1 MTTELALPNLM
12 DDMMVGISV
21 GRMPHI
27 STDNKEFQAV
37 MGKES
42 RPIGMYDEQARA
54 MYLEFILVGMAK
66 HPIRLHFPLAAKDPN
81 NPNPAQVSTYDPKN
95 KQPPICSSENGV
107 GPSADARQP
116 QSAFCANC
124 WAREWGSALSQR
136 GERIPACTTKKR
148 LAVIVPAFGWDTPL
162 QFDIPPA
169 AFQNWAAL
177 TQMLRDGKINR
188 PEAVM
193 IRAYFIANE
202 DGFLKFTLSPLG
214 YNEQVFGPTAM
225 PAIHRHMLSDE
236 TRVLLGG
243 NDKPLDPAR
252 FVPGGAAL
260 AAPVSQ
266 PQVAYTPTGTPIQNY
281 VEPASKLPG
290 YAQPAQHQAPA
301 PAAPSAPPAQHNAP
315 PAGYSNQPAH
325 QTNAPGAYGAAPP
338 AVPAQTYGAPAG
350 PAAQPTSYSQAGGYA
365 GGPGALPAQGPQ
377 AGPVDGVQHVY
388 GQPGAGV
395 YGGSGGSPYGQP
407 GYAQPGAG
415 VSYGGNGGNAAPAQL
430 TPPPAA
436 EVEYIPPAQQQ
447 PGMHDGAQIE
457 GEPAKAKRTRRTK
470 AQIEADN
477 AAAAAQAAQASGQPQ
492 PQPNPQA
499 GYGMATG
506 APVTN
511 SLRGQLDSALGVAIP
526 QG

>member
-37 MGKES
+37 VGKET

-116 QSAFCANC
+116 QAAFCANC

-169 AFQNWAAL
+169 SFQNWAAL

-214 YNEQVFGPTAM
+214 YNEQVFGPTVM
-225 PAIHRHMLSDE
+225 PAVHRHMLSDE

-243 NDKPLDPAR
+243 NDKPIDPAR
-252 FVPGGAAL
+252 YVPGGSAAI
-260 AAPVSQ
+260 AAPVGQ
-266 PQVAYTPTGTPIQNY
+266 PQVAYTPTGAPIQN
-281 VEPASKLPG
+281 
-290 YAQPAQHQAPA
+290 YAQPAQHQAPV
-301 PAAPSAPPAQHNAP
+301 PAAPVAPPAQYNVP
-315 PAGYSNQPAH
+315 PAGYQTQPAH
-325 QTNAPGAYGAAPP
+325 QTNAAGVYGAAPP
-338 AVPAQTYGAPAG
+338 SVPAQTY
-350 PAAQPTSYSQAGGYA
+350 

-377 AGPVDGVQHVY
+377 QGPVGGAVYGQPGGPAGGAVY

-395 YGGSGGSPYGQP
+395 G
-407 GYAQPGAG
+407 
-415 VSYGGNGGNAAPAQL
+415 YGGNGGYAQPAQL

-447 PGMHDGAQIE
+447 PQTGMHDGAVIE
-457 GEPAKAKRTRRTK
+457 GETAKAKRTRRTK

-492 PQPNPQA
+492 PQANPQA
-499 GYGMATG
+499 GYGMAPG

-511 SLRGQLDSALGVAIP
+511 SLRGQLDSALGVSIP

>member
-37 MGKES
+37 VGKET
-42 RPIGMYDEQARA
+42 RPIALYDEQARA

-95 KQPPICSSENGV
+95 KQPPVCSSENGV

-116 QSAFCANC
+116 QAAFCANC

-177 TQMLRDGKINR
+177 TQMLRDGKITR
-188 PEAVM
+188 PEQVM

-243 NDKPLDPAR
+243 NDKPIEPHKWNPGLAAPA
-252 FVPGGAAL
+252 GAAQL
-260 AAPVSQ
+260 AAPV
-266 PQVAYTPTGTPIQNY
+266 QNY
-281 VEPASKLPG
+281 AQPAPASAPASAPSYQAGPSDQQNAPAPYNPAPAPVTPPGYGAAAGPSAQPPAYPQAGGYGQPGNAYGGGGGAYPAQNQPSGVGNGSYGVRDGSG
-290 YAQPAQHQAPA
+290 YAQPVGG
-301 PAAPSAPPAQHNAP
+301 
-315 PAGYSNQPAH
+315 AGGGGGS
-325 QTNAPGAYGAAPP
+325 
-338 AVPAQTYGAPAG
+338 VYGAPG
-350 PAAQPTSYSQAGGYA
+350 VTTAQIA
-365 GGPGALPAQGPQ
+365 
-377 AGPVDGVQHVY
+377 
-388 GQPGAGV
+388 
-395 YGGSGGSPYGQP
+395 
-407 GYAQPGAG
+407 
-415 VSYGGNGGNAAPAQL
+415 
-430 TPPPAA
+430 PPPSA
-436 EVEYIPPAQQQ
+436 EVEYLPPANQQ

-457 GEPAKAKRTRRTK
+457 GEPAKAKRVRRTK

-477 AAAAAQAAQASGQPQ
+477 AAAAAAQAQASNGPSGGQQPAPQ
-492 PQPNPQA
+492 T
-499 GYGMATG
+499 GYGMAAGTP
-506 APVTN
+506 ATN
-511 SLRGQLDSALGVAIP
+511 ALRGQLDTALGMNIP
-526 QG
+526 SN

>member
-27 STDNKEFQAV
+27 STDNKEFAAV
-37 MGKES
+37 VGKEL
-42 RPIGMYDEQARA
+42 RPIALYDEQART

-95 KQPPICSSENGV
+95 KQPPVCSSENGV
-107 GPSADARQP
+107 GPSVDARQP
-116 QSAFCANC
+116 QAAFCANC

-177 TQMLRDGKINR
+177 TQMLRDGKITR
-188 PEAVM
+188 PEQVM

-225 PAIHRHMLSDE
+225 PAVHRHMLSDE

-243 NDKPLDPAR
+243 NDKPMDPSKWN
-252 FVPGGAAL
+252 PGL
-260 AAPVSQ
+260 AAPAGAAQLAASVGQ
-266 PQVAYTPTGTPIQNY
+266 PAVGYVQTQPIQN
-281 VEPASKLPG
+281 

-301 PAAPSAPPAQHNAP
+301 PSHQAGPSDQYNPPPAAYQAPPAHQQNAP
-315 PAGYSNQPAH
+315 ASYNPAPAPVTPAGY
-325 QTNAPGAYGAAPP
+325 GAA
-338 AVPAQTYGAPAG
+338 AG
-350 PAAQPTSYSQAGGYA
+350 PAAQPSAYPPVGGYS
-365 GGPGALPAQGPQ
+365 GGPGAYQAQNQPS
-377 AGPVDGVQHVY
+377 GVGNGGY
-388 GQPGAGV
+388 GQPPAG
-395 YGGSGGSPYGQP
+395 YGQP
-407 GYAQPGAG
+407 
-415 VSYGGNGGNAAPAQL
+415 AQL
-430 TPPPAA
+430 PPPPSA
-436 EVEYIPPAQQQ
+436 EVEYIPPTQQGQ
-447 PGMHDGAQIE
+447 PGMHDGAEIE
-457 GEPAKAKRTRRTK
+457 GEAAKAKRTRRTK
-470 AQIEADN
+470 AQIAADN
-477 AAAAAQAAQASGQPQ
+477 AAAAQAQALPSNGPSGGQQ
-492 PQPNPQA
+492 PQPNLSA
-499 GYGMATG
+499 GYGMAGGTP
-506 APVTN
+506 ATN
-511 SLRGQLDSALGVAIP
+511 ALQSQLNSALGMSIP
-526 QG
+526 NN